1 MPKLYRSHC
10 TCRSKSI
17 HKEQSEL
24 LKKGSEHLFCSLKR
38 CGAFSCLVPSLS
50 VVMGL
55 DGSVGYCHCTL
66 GFHQPA
72 LPTISSSL
80 PILISSGNLIGY
92 SNMMACI
99 IMDLEQKFFLQIF
112 HMVLQSQILLFQLAK
127 SINHGLLTLTSP
139 ATTDI
144 VWV

>member
-1 MPKLYRSHC
+1 MLKQAYSLLFPRSHCPRCKKAAKLVGKCPKLYRSHC

-55 DGSVGYCHCTL
+55 NGSVGYCHCTL

-99 IMDLEQKFFLQIF
+99 IMDLEQKFFL
-112 HMVLQSQILLFQLAK
+112 
-127 SINHGLLTLTSP
+127 
-139 ATTDI
+139 
-144 VWV
+144 